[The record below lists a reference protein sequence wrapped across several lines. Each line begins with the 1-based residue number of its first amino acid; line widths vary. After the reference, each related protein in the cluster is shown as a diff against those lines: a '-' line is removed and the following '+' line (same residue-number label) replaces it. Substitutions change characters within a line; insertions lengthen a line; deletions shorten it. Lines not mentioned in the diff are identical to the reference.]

1 METLPGSADDIGR
14 WVTRLDRVGST
25 MDVAWELAAQG
36 APHGAAVVAKAQT
49 AGRGRFARQ
58 WVSGEDESLLISVLL
73 HPGAQAAPLLS
84 AMAALAAS
92 DAAEEA
98 AGVACELKWPN
109 DVLAGGR
116 KLCGILIEVRAD
128 TEGGVSA
135 VLGVGLNV
143 NLDLAAR
150 PELQDA
156 ATSLAE
162 QSGLRLDIQDVENAF
177 LAKLRERYRQCMDD
191 GPSTLADW
199 AARLSTLGRR
209 VTVRERD
216 GAVTGMAESVDDT
229 GRLIVRLASGARRAL
244 SEGDVTLAE

>member
-1 METLPGSADDIGR
+1 
-14 WVTRLDRVGST
+14 
-25 MDVAWELAAQG
+25 MDVTWELAGQG

-58 WVSGEDESLLISVLL
+58 WVSGEGESLLISVLL
-73 HPGAQAAPLLS
+73 NPGAQAAPLLS
-84 AMAALAAS
+84 AMAALAVS

-143 NLDLAAR
+143 NLNFAAR
-150 PELQDA
+150 PDLREA

-162 QSGLRLDIQDVENAF
+162 QSGLRLDTQEVESVF
-177 LAKLRERYRQCMDD
+177 LAKLRERYRQCVED

-199 AARLSTLGRR
+199 TARLSTLGHR
-209 VTVRERD
+209 VTVRERN
-216 GAVTGMAESVDDT
+216 GAVTGIAEGVDET
-229 GRLIVRLASGARRAL
+229 GRLIVRMASGARRAL
-244 SEGDVTLAE
+244 SEGDVTLAEPSP

>member
-1 METLPGSADDIGR
+1 METPPGNADDIGR
-14 WVTRLDRVGST
+14 WVTRFDRVGST
-25 MDVAWELAAQG
+25 MDVAWELAARG
-36 APHGAAVVAKAQT
+36 SPHGSTIVAKAQT

-73 HPGAQAAPLLS
+73 NSGAQAAPLLS

-98 AGVACELKWPN
+98 AGVVCELKWPN

-116 KLCGILIEVRAD
+116 KLCGILIEVHAD

-143 NLDLAAR
+143 NLDFDAR
-150 PELQDA
+150 PELREA

-162 QSGLRLDIQDVENAF
+162 QSGLRLDIQDVEAVF
-177 LAKLRERYRQCMDD
+177 LAKLRERYRQCVED

-209 VTVRERD
+209 VTVRERN
-216 GAVTGMAESVDDT
+216 GSITGIAEGVDET
-229 GRLIVRLASGARRAL
+229 GRLIVRMASGARRAL